1 MAVNDMRVQYS
12 DVDDKSIA
20 RMLTLRYVIA
30 LALIAT
36 MCTAIWVSMNVLISE
51 QSSIAAIVNVAGRQR
66 MLSQRTALFAHLLA
80 TQSVAQRPELRV
92 KLREAVELMAQSHA
106 GLIHGDSKL
115 GLPATMSEEVRHLY
129 FQAQP
134 PLDTAVTT
142 YIQKVREIAQTPD
155 AQLDADNATLQ
166 YIEQVAPGTL
176 VSALDHMVRQYQ
188 KEGEKSVAR
197 LQQTETAIWIATL
210 MLLMLEA
217 ALIFHPLVRQVR
229 RVIGRLHSTAQE
241 LTLHQEHLSQLVLE
255 RTDELERSNAA
266 LRESSTEL
274 RIAATA
280 FDAQMGMVIS
290 DHRNVILR
298 VNRAFTEIT
307 GYAAEEVIG
316 KNPNI
321 LQSGRHDAAFYK
333 DMFQHIA
340 ANGMWAGEIWNR
352 NKDGSLYPG
361 WLSITAVK
369 SEANEITHYVA
380 AFSDISERKDA
391 ENQILH
397 LAFYDHLTNLPNR
410 RLLMDRL
417 RLATAACKRHGHVS
431 ALLFIDLDNFKF
443 VNDTLGHHIGDEL
456 LQQVAQR
463 LTACVRD
470 EDTVAR
476 LGGDEFVIMLE
487 ALGADTA
494 EAAAHAEQVSHKI
507 LAVLRDPYAIDIHS
521 CRCTASIGVAFFTA
535 EQEDV
540 DDLLKRADLSMY
552 QAKANGR
559 NTLRFFDPLVQ
570 MQLLAKA
577 QLEAQLRVALEQNQ
591 LRLFYQ
597 AQVTATGLLAGA
609 EALVRWQHPERGLVP
624 PAEFIPLAEQT
635 GLIVPIGAWV
645 LETACQQL
653 AAWDTPGSTQALTL
667 SVNVSAVQFRRPDFV
682 DQVVA
687 AISQTGVNPARLKL
701 ELTESLM
708 VDDVEDVIAKMTSLK
723 TLGVGFSMDDFG
735 TGYSSLAYLSRLPLD
750 QLKIDQGFVRDI
762 ESSDTA
768 AVICA
773 ATISLA
779 HSLKLK
785 VVAEGVETL
794 AQQYFLSTVHQCDFL
809 QGYLFCKPLPLAEF
823 EILLNESRFA

>member
-1 MAVNDMRVQYS
+1 
-12 DVDDKSIA
+12 
-20 RMLTLRYVIA
+20 
-30 LALIAT
+30 
-36 MCTAIWVSMNVLISE
+36 
-51 QSSIAAIVNVAGRQR
+51 
-66 MLSQRTALFAHLLA
+66 
-80 TQSVAQRPELRV
+80 
-92 KLREAVELMAQSHA
+92 
-106 GLIHGDSKL
+106 
-115 GLPATMSEEVRHLY
+115 
-129 FQAQP
+129 
-134 PLDTAVTT
+134 
-142 YIQKVREIAQTPD
+142 
-155 AQLDADNATLQ
+155 
-166 YIEQVAPGTL
+166 
-176 VSALDHMVRQYQ
+176 
-188 KEGEKSVAR
+188 
-197 LQQTETAIWIATL
+197 
-210 MLLMLEA
+210 
-217 ALIFHPLVRQVR
+217 
-229 RVIGRLHSTAQE
+229 
-241 LTLHQEHLSQLVLE
+241 
-255 RTDELERSNAA
+255 
-266 LRESSTEL
+266 
-274 RIAATA
+274 
-280 FDAQMGMVIS
+280 
-290 DHRNVILR
+290 
-298 VNRAFTEIT
+298 
-307 GYAAEEVIG
+307 
-316 KNPNI
+316 
-321 LQSGRHDAAFYK
+321 
-333 DMFQHIA
+333 
-340 ANGMWAGEIWNR
+340 
-352 NKDGSLYPG
+352 
-361 WLSITAVK
+361 
-369 SEANEITHYVA
+369 
-380 AFSDISERKDA
+380 
-391 ENQILH
+391 
-397 LAFYDHLTNLPNR
+397 
-410 RLLMDRL
+410 
-417 RLATAACKRHGHVS
+417 
-431 ALLFIDLDNFKF
+431 
-443 VNDTLGHHIGDEL
+443 
-456 LQQVAQR
+456 
-463 LTACVRD
+463 
-470 EDTVAR
+470 
-476 LGGDEFVIMLE
+476 
-487 ALGADTA
+487 
-494 EAAAHAEQVSHKI
+494 
-507 LAVLRDPYAIDIHS
+507 
-521 CRCTASIGVAFFTA
+521 
-535 EQEDV
+535 
-540 DDLLKRADLSMY
+540 
-552 QAKANGR
+552 
-559 NTLRFFDPLVQ
+559 